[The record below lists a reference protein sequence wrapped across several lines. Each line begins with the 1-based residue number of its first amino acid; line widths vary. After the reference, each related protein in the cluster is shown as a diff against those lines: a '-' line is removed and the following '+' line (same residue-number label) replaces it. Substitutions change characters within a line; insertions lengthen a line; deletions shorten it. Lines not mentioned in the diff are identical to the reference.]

1 MELRAYVRACR
12 RRWLWLVVPVLLA
25 VGITA
30 GLTLSAAPAH
40 KSSMIL
46 FVTGGNGDPDAGARR
61 LNSYIALLTGPR
73 VAQGVVDR
81 LGPDR
86 TAEQVQ
92 KSLSAQV
99 REGTDLLVISATD
112 ADAEKS
118 RQIVTT
124 AASVLV
130 GLARQINTPGDDE
143 GPAPAVSIVQD
154 AVTVQEPDNL
164 LRNIGFSAVLGLLI
178 GAIAVAIRE
187 ATAKTVGDEDDLRRL
202 GLGTVGTISLGNR
215 LGRHG
220 HPDQDLAEAFRRL
233 RTLMPALADPHR
245 GPGRG
250 KSLLLTG
257 SHRKEGTT
265 AVSCGLAIAMAETGA
280 RVVLVDANMRHPG
293 IGRYL
298 ALEGAPGLAEVLAGT
313 ARVPDVLQN
322 SLNGR
327 VTVLPAGEHAPDPG
341 EILASPR
348 LGATVRTLTER
359 FDVVLVD
366 GPALHGVADATVLS
380 RVTDDSLLVVRA
392 NHTRT
397 ADVQR
402 SMDLLER
409 VGAQLAGAVLN
420 ALPRKLPTGKDWP
433 EGVAEVQSADPGLGL
448 FADTDSGRPPRL
460 DDTFV
465 SLPPVG
471 TARGRARVIKAE
483 PVVTPSEPDAEPE
496 PEVIRGWAKVFTAE
510 PPEKDAPHLPV
521 QRNSGEIEAPPP
533 KETPA
538 QDAPKSP
545 DEEQQ
550 RGE

>member
-25 VGITA
+25 AGIAA
-30 GLTLSAAPAH
+30 GLTLTAPPAYR
-40 KSSMIL
+40 SSMIL
-46 FVTGGNGDPDAGARR
+46 FVTGGNGDPDAEARR

-81 LGPDR
+81 LGPEL
-86 TAEQVQ
+86 TADQVQ

-99 REGTDLLVISATD
+99 QEGTDLLVVSAVD
-112 ADAEKS
+112 ADSVRS
-118 RQIVTT
+118 REIVTT

-130 GLARQINTPGDDE
+130 GLARQIGTPAGED

-154 AVTVQEPDNL
+154 AVTVQDPDNM
-164 LRNIGFSAVLGLLI
+164 LRNVGFAAVLGLLI
-178 GAIAVAIRE
+178 GAIAVAVRE

-202 GLGTVGTISLGNR
+202 GLETVGMISLGSR
-215 LGRHG
+215 AGRAG
-220 HPDQDLAEAFRRL
+220 HPDRDLAEAFRRL

-245 GPGRG
+245 GGRG
-250 KSLLLTG
+250 RSLLLTG

-265 AVSCGLAIAMAETGA
+265 AVTCGLAIAMAETGA

-293 IGRYL
+293 MGRFL
-298 ALEGAPGLAEVLAGT
+298 AMEGAPGLAEVLSGT
-313 ARVPDVLQN
+313 ARMTDVLQT

-348 LGATVRTLTER
+348 LNATVRTLTER

-380 RVTDDSLLVVRA
+380 RVTDSALLVVRA
-392 NHTRT
+392 NRTRT

-433 EGVAEVQSADPGLGL
+433 EGVAEVPA
-448 FADTDSGRPPRL
+448 ADTGLSLFSDADQARPARP

-471 TARGRARVIKAE
+471 TARGRARVVKA
-483 PVVTPSEPDAEPE
+483 VIDAEPE
-496 PEVIRGWAKVFTAE
+496 QTGTDEPGAEANVVRGWARVFTTPAE
-510 PPEKDAPHLPV
+510 QKDAPHLPV
-521 QRNSGEIEAPPP
+521 QRNSGEIEAPAA
-533 KETPA
+533 ETPK
-538 QDAPKSP
+538 DT